1 MISKKH
7 RLTTQRFDAVFAN
20 GVVFRSKHF
29 LMRALVGSPTPAFAV
44 VVGKKITKT
53 AVRRNTLRRK
63 VFRCLLKCL
72 QEKKELRGEY
82 IFFLRTDNIPT
93 EELCDEIHR
102 ALTS

>member
-7 RLTTQRFDAVFAN
+7 RLTTPRFDAVFAN

-29 LMRALVGSPTPAFAV
+29 LVRALAGSPTPAFAV
-44 VVGKKITKT
+44 VVGKKIAKT
-53 AVRRNTLRRK
+53 AVRRNALRRK
-63 VFRCLLKCL
+63 VFRCLSKHL
-72 QEKKELRGEY
+72 QEKKEPHGEY
-82 IFFLRTDNIPT
+82 IFFLRTGNVSV